1 MDVEEMCEILEEFA
15 REFTVGNL
23 KRGLFLQFLVYNDLG
38 LPLAQAYHYDLA
50 ELTEEGETLVIETWE
65 EFCRRLA
72 IDSDEPYED
81 LNDCLF
87 SSEVYLESNE

>member
-1 MDVEEMCEILEEFA
+1 MCEILEEFA

-87 SSEVYLESNE
+87 SSEVYLQSNE

>member
-1 MDVEEMCEILEEFA
+1 MDVEEICEILEEFA

-87 SSEVYLESNE
+87 SSEVYLQSNE

>member
-87 SSEVYLESNE
+87 SSEVYLQSNE

>member
-50 ELTEEGETLVIETWE
+50 ELTEEGETLVMETWE
-65 EFCRRLA
+65 EFCRCLA

-87 SSEVYLESNE
+87 SSEVYLQSNE

>member
-81 LNDCLF
+81 LKDCLF

>member
-1 MDVEEMCEILEEFA
+1 MCEILEEFA